1 MASVLKT
8 TQLLCEQGQHHWEK
22 TEEPG
27 NHYRCAFCNATYS
40 SLEHGKPPPHLTNP
54 QMAKAL
60 DKMAKEGVKD
70 SDIIIRIPPEVA
82 QYKDDIRRFVDAMV
96 YKLAAK
102 AHKGRWENMPIDKAM
117 ELLRGEEA
125 ELTEAIERGNL
136 VEVLLEAADVGNFAL
151 IVSAIAIERGK

>member
-1 MASVLKT
+1 MENDQSTRAVLDSIRKTYDEIRPAASSIT
-8 TQLLCEQGQHHWEK
+8 I
-22 TEEPG
+22 
-27 NHYRCAFCNATYS
+27 
-40 SLEHGKPPPHLTNP
+40 
-54 QMAKAL
+54 AL
-60 DKMAKEGVKD
+60 
-70 SDIIIRIPPEVA
+70 PPEVA

-96 YKLAAK
+96 FKLAAK
-102 AHKGRWENMPIDKAM
+102 AHKGRWEDMPIGKAM